1 MALNNEGVNHET
13 VLSKLKQSNGNINV
27 SDLARYIDSDLKT
40 VFMEREKFALINMLD
55 VNKKGE
61 IDSKFIEKE
70 LRRATVIGSD
80 PTQPKIVLDM
90 EQKRDLKPPKKVDL
104 LVSKTTAELP
114 DPTRPVAPGGVRPAL
129 AGPQPQE
136 GGNLASIM
144 RKIQGCTTI
153 SAFLL
158 TALEKCWCSDGKMK
172 LPDFQKY
179 IEGSYSNILTPK
191 EIALLIRS
199 MDSNLDQK
207 IDLVEFREVLLS

>member
-90 EQKRDLKPPKKVDL
+90 EQKRDLKQPKKVDL

-114 DPTRPVAPGGVRPAL
+114 DPTRPVAPGGVRPAP

-144 RKIQGCTTI
+144 KKIQGCTTI